1 MNELGWI
8 TAVQVVLTVCA
19 TPPES
24 RFKWTTA
31 SLDWLEAQN
40 VSHELHNVTTAD
52 GYQLQLQRLP
62 RPGAQSVLLV
72 HGLLGSSLGWVCLG
86 PERSLAFQLHQR
98 GYDVWLANLRGV
110 APYGRQHSD
119 LTDVMPGFWRFSFHE
134 QGAYDLPAIIDH
146 MASVAGGEQQPEGE
160 AGSTDAAKEEAEAEA
175 DPTSEPTTEPS
186 SEPTPEPT
194 PKPSPMLEPRQVL
207 LIGHSQAFNAFLVLC
222 SLHPRFN
229 QRIRLMQ
236 ALAPLARLRRKVRFD
251 SNQVRH
257 LMKFVKKRQKGNQ
270 LEIFPPGYLPKICQS
285 KRDICEYNTKQLAGS
300 AQSNKKLLEA
310 FNYEHLL
317 QGGSAREIRHLQQI
331 WKSGD
336 FISYDFG
343 PAENMKIYRNIEAI
357 NYNISQITVPI
368 ILYFGETDAIATPEG
383 VHGIYARMLKSVK
396 GVRRINSPKFNHLDF
411 LISGDVKTLVN
422 DKLIEQMEQFLAGRL
437 PYVIE

>member
-8 TAVQVVLTVCA
+8 TAIQVVIIVCPCRA

-24 RFKWTTA
+24 RFKWNTA
-31 SLDWLEAQN
+31 SLDWLEALN
-40 VSHELHNVTTAD
+40 VSHEVHNITTTD
-52 GYQLQLQRLP
+52 GYQLQLHRLP
-62 RPGAQSVLLV
+62 RPEAKSVLLV

-119 LTDVMPGFWRFSFHE
+119 LTDVMPAFWRFSFHE
-134 QGAYDLPAIIDH
+134 HGAYDLPAIIDH
-146 MASVAGGEQQPEGE
+146 MAVVTGGEEQPKGRAGGGDPN
-160 AGSTDAAKEEAEAEA
+160 AAEMETEAE
-175 DPTSEPTTEPS
+175 
-186 SEPTPEPT
+186 PE
-194 PKPSPMLEPRQVL
+194 
-207 LIGHSQAFNAFLVLC
+207 AFNAFLVLC
-222 SLHPRFN
+222 SVHPRFN

-236 ALAPLARLRRKVRFD
+236 ALAPLARLRRQVRFD

-257 LMKFVKKRQKGNQ
+257 LMKFVKKRQKRKQ

-285 KRDICEYNTKQLAGS
+285 KRDICEYYTKQLAGS
-300 AQSNKKLLEA
+300 AQNNKKLLEA

-343 PAENMKIYRNIEAI
+343 PVENIQIYRGIEAI

-368 ILYFGETDAIATPEG
+368 VLYFGETDAIATPEG
-383 VHGIYARMLKSVK
+383 VHGIYSRMLKSVK

-422 DKLIEQMEQFLAGRL
+422 DKLIEQMEQFLEGRL

>member
-8 TAVQVVLTVCA
+8 TAVQVVLIVCA

-24 RFKWTTA
+24 RFKWSTA
-31 SLDWLEAQN
+31 SCKYLDWLKAQN
-40 VSHELHNVTTAD
+40 VSHEVHNVTTAD

-62 RPGAQSVLLV
+62 RPGAESVLLV

-119 LTDVMPGFWRFSFHE
+119 LTDVMPAFWRFSFHE

-146 MASVAGGEQQPEGE
+146 MTAVTGAEQQPGE
-160 AGSTDAAKEEAEAEA
+160 AGPDAAEKETEAEA
-175 DPTSEPTTEPS
+175 
-186 SEPTPEPT
+186 TPEPD
-194 PKPSPMLEPRQVL
+194 PEREPRQVL

-222 SLHPRFN
+222 SVHPRFN

-257 LMKFVKKRQKGNQ
+257 LMKFVKKRQKSNQ

-285 KRDICEYNTKQLAGS
+285 KRDICEYYTKQLAGS

-343 PAENMKIYRNIEAI
+343 PVENLQIYRNVEAI

-411 LISGDVKTLVN
+411 LISGEVKTLVN

-437 PYVIE
+437 AYVIE

>member
-8 TAVQVVLTVCA
+8 TAVQVVLIVCA

-24 RFKWTTA
+24 RFKWST
-31 SLDWLEAQN
+31 LDWLDAQN
-40 VSHELHNVTTAD
+40 VSHEVHNVTTAD

-119 LTDVMPGFWRFSFHE
+119 LTDVMPAFWRFSFHE

-146 MASVAGGEQQPEGE
+146 MTAVTGAEQQPGE
-160 AGSTDAAKEEAEAEA
+160 AGP
-175 DPTSEPTTEPS
+175 DPD
-186 SEPTPEPT
+186 PER
-194 PKPSPMLEPRQVL
+194 EPRQVL

-222 SLHPRFN
+222 SVHPRFN

-257 LMKFVKKRQKGNQ
+257 LMKFVKKRQKSNQ

-285 KRDICEYNTKQLAGS
+285 KRDICEYYTKQLAGS

-343 PAENMKIYRNIEAI
+343 PVENLQIYRGVEAI

-368 ILYFGETDAIATPEG
+368 ILYFGETDAMATPEG

-437 PYVIE
+437 AYVIE